1 MEESGV
7 SERYVDPFAADEERL
22 KWQKRITFVVVVIIR
37 LIIKGLVFVLKM
49 LKAVGTE
56 LMRTFKLIP

>member
-1 MEESGV
+1 MEDPGV

-22 KWQKRITFVVVVIIR
+22 KWQKRLTFALVIVIR
-37 LIIKGLVFVLKM
+37 VIVKGLIFVLKM
-49 LKAVGTE
+49 FKAVFTE